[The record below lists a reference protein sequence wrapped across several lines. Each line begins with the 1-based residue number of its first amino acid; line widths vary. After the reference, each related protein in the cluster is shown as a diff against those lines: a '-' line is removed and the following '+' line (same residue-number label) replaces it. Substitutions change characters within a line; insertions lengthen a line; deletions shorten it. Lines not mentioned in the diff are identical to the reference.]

1 MATDKREGSF
11 NSHGVPPLLLWGLI
25 LGKVKEIMG
34 VRCWQLFVTF
44 FDCCFDSLSPGK
56 TQQAVVWNAYC
67 DMMQL
72 FFSNKTPPSMPEEGV
87 GGVSSAGVWAQFWC
101 SCIIKLFAC
110 LTPVMAW
117 LPSNQTVIWILNPV
131 LPLRMVGPTFCLNLE
146 QKLSLHCS
154 FDLYFKA
161 QQPLLEC
168 PRSTHSHLKA
178 LHGTT
183 IWSVLSKLRST
194 GDIFGAGCPCSRGLL
209 QFILLV

>member
-1 MATDKREGSF
+1 MPTHSCCWSGLKALMATDKREESF

-72 FFSNKTPPSMPEEGV
+72 FFSNKTPPAMPEEGV
-87 GGVSSAGVWAQFWC
+87 GCVSSAGVSAQFWC

-131 LPLRMVGPTFCLNLE
+131 CWLRMVGTHILFKLGTGTLPTLF
-146 QKLSLHCS
+146 
-154 FDLYFKA
+154 FW
-161 QQPLLEC
+161 PL
-168 PRSTHSHLKA
+168 
-178 LHGTT
+178 
-183 IWSVLSKLRST
+183 
-194 GDIFGAGCPCSRGLL
+194 F
-209 QFILLV
+209 